1 MLQSSLL
8 LRAGGVGRRVGE
20 QMEHLW
26 SRGKPLF
33 LVARYMTP
41 AHWWDSMNALL
52 ELLTTLLQHELPK
65 LLSSSW
71 RTSARASVSV
81 AETAGTSEA
90 GTGRQA
96 GLQLAHA
103 VLYALLFS
111 SQLASPS
118 SWRSWL

>member
-1 MLQSSLL
+1 MQE
-8 LRAGGVGRRVGE
+8 GVGRQVGE

-65 LLSSSW
+65 LLSSKLEDICKSIRECGRNSW
-71 RTSARASVSV
+71 D
-81 AETAGTSEA
+81 
-90 GTGRQA
+90 
-96 GLQLAHA
+96 
-103 VLYALLFS
+103 F
-111 SQLASPS
+111 
-118 SWRSWL
+118 